1 MPGRMKSKRE
11 RENAAGP
18 SINKGIE
25 VMLPRRSRRVEE
37 EPPSWFDR
45 TFHVHKWSVRV
56 KINIDRREQNGN

>member
-1 MPGRMKSKRE
+1 MSWKKASVRE
-11 RENAAGP
+11 EP

-45 TFHVHKWSVRV
+45 TFSFRKWAVRV
-56 KINIDRREQNGN
+56 RINIDRRNQNGN